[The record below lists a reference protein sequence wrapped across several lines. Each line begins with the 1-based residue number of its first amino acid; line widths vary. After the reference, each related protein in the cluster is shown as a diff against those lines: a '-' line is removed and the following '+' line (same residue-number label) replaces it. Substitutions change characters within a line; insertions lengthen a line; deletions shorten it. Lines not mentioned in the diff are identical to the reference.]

1 MSDERFERD
10 LAGVLREIAGEEAP
24 MSLRF
29 RLSDITE
36 RAPMGRRL
44 WFANPMR
51 LSMVAAAAV
60 AVLALAIIFLPGE
73 SIGPSPSE
81 SPSAG
86 PTPSVEPTPSL
97 EPSAGPTVQPTP
109 LPTGDPTPLPTPV
122 PTLTGEWTGLV
133 WSDPVTPSFTVHLY
147 DLLPWGDGYVA
158 VGVVPDQGSAS
169 FTSAD
174 GLHWTIEQRDFPG
187 VPRHLVA
194 LGDELLAF
202 MPEVLRPSPP
212 GTIVGAPP
220 TTVIWRSTDG
230 TTWAHVDSMSWE
242 AAWHEAIPAAVVGP
256 YPEGWDQTQ
265 HDLPLGVVDVASGSN
280 GLVAI
285 GNSFGD
291 GAMEPIILH
300 SSDGMTWTSSV
311 LPAGSESAL
320 LNSVVEHDG
329 RFVITGATGVWTDPT
344 TARPAAWYS
353 DDGMSWTR
361 ASVDDGGI
369 GPGVGTEFGPLFAGT
384 DGLLTCLGH
393 REMAAGGWRYMLE
406 WVSTDGTS
414 WAPAADLDENPGCSW
429 TAGDG
434 TRIVSLGPRA
444 HAAPYEWPGVTDAW
458 TSVDGETWQELTVS
472 STLGDMLERF
482 WVVPEGVIY
491 AGEQSFWFGTA
502 IGP

>member
-1 MSDERFERD
+1 MSGERFDRD
-10 LAGVLREIAGEEAP
+10 LADVLRGIAGEEAP

-36 RAPMGRRL
+36 RAPMGHRM
-44 WFANPMR
+44 WFATPMR

-60 AVLALAIIFLPGE
+60 AVLALTIIFLPRE
-73 SIGPSPSE
+73 TVGPSPSD
-81 SPSAG
+81 SPSTE
-86 PTPSVEPTPSL
+86 PTPSVEPAPSV
-97 EPSAGPTVQPTP
+97 EPTAGPSVQPTP
-109 LPTGDPTPLPTPV
+109 LPTSAPTLEPTAV
-122 PTLTGEWTGLV
+122 PTQTGEWTGLS
-133 WSDPVTPSFTVHLY
+133 WTDPVTPSFTVHLN
-147 DLLPWGDGYVA
+147 DLLPWRDGYVA
-158 VGVVPDQGSAS
+158 VGELTGQGWASLTSPDGVN
-169 FTSAD
+169 
-174 GLHWTIEQRDFPG
+174 WTVQQRDFPG
-187 VPRHLVA
+187 APRHFVSLR
-194 LGDELLAF
+194 DELFAF
-202 MPEVLRPSPP
+202 MPEVSFNLP
-212 GTIVGAPP
+212 GQITGAPP
-220 TTVIWRSTDG
+220 TAVIWRSTDG
-230 TTWAHVDSMSWE
+230 TTWTLVDSMSWQE
-242 AAWHEAIPAAVVGP
+242 AWHEAVVEAVVGT
-256 YPEGWDQTQ
+256 YPDGWDQTQ
-265 HDLPLGVVDVASGSN
+265 HDLPVGVVDVASGPD

-291 GAMEPIILH
+291 DAMAPIILH
-300 SSDGMTWTSSV
+300 STDGLTWTSSV
-311 LPAGSESAL
+311 LPAGSDSAL

-329 RFVITGATGVWTDPT
+329 QFVITGATGVWTDPT

-353 DDGMSWTR
+353 ADGMAWTR

-369 GPGVGTEFGPLFAGT
+369 GSGVGTEFGPLFAGS
-384 DGLLTCLGH
+384 DGLLTCLGN

-414 WAPAADLDENPGCSW
+414 WAPAANLDENPGCSW

-458 TSVDGETWQELTVS
+458 TSADGETWRELTVS

-482 WVVPEGVIY
+482 WVVPDGVIY